1 MKLELR
7 KETKIDSNVFYTIY
21 LDDKYVDGSLS
32 SDFEKVKKRFD
43 FIKENGVTDVI
54 EVLEEFNLQPK
65 NTENENSIN

>member
-43 FIKENGVTDVI
+43 FIKLNGVTDVI
-54 EVLEEFNLQPK
+54 EVLEEFILQPK
-65 NTENENSIN
+65 NTENEN

>member
-7 KETKIDSNVFYTIY
+7 KETKIDSIVFYTIY

-43 FIKENGVTDVI
+43 FIKENGVTDLI
-54 EVLEEFNLQPK
+54 EVIEEFNLQLK
-65 NTENENSIN
+65 NTENEN

>member
-21 LDDKYVDGSLS
+21 LNDKYVDGSLS

-43 FIKENGVTDVI
+43 FIKENGVTDLI
-54 EVLEEFNLQPK
+54 EVIEEFNLQLK
-65 NTENENSIN
+65 NTENEN

>member
-7 KETKIDSNVFYTIY
+7 KETKIDNNVFYTIY

-65 NTENENSIN
+65 NTENEN